1 MDYILYN
8 PVKHDYVK
16 RVKGWPHSSFHRYVH
31 LGMYNFEWAAEDD
44 VRRMAMA

>member
-1 MDYILYN
+1 LPLRWLN
-8 PVKHDYVK
+8 LEEGE
-16 RVKGWPHSSFHRYVH
+16 REFHEDQQGNFHWYVH